1 MAPKIVLEHSTKEE
15 IEGNLVDGMSA
26 LLGDDILSSDYD
38 PTFGEWPGVNEITL
52 PPDLDYATRAPV
64 EQVGED

>member
-1 MAPKIVLEHSTKEE
+1 MIEMAPKIVLEHSTKEE

-38 PTFGEWPGVNEITL
+38 PTFGE
-52 PPDLDYATRAPV
+52 
-64 EQVGED
+64 